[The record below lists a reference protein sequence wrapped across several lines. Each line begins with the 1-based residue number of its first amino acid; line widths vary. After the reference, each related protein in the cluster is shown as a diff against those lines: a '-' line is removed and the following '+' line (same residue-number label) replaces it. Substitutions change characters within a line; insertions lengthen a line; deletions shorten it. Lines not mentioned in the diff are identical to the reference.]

1 MQKKPSN
8 PQPDNN
14 DEERRPQFGQQLGC
28 SLMYIVLAFVGIWLF
43 QAFILRPLA
52 ISAAEI
58 PYSEFKQR
66 LEAGQVKEV
75 VLGQSLITGTLVD
88 ANQQEAPFTAMRV
101 EDPDLIAL
109 LDKKGVTYTGEPPE
123 SGLGSFL
130 LSWIFPIA
138 LIGVMWYFLFF
149 RRGGVMGGG
158 MGNIFSVGRSRA
170 KKVQG
175 AQVTVTYKDVGGA
188 DEAIEELQEIIQ
200 FLKNPEEFQALG
212 GKIPKGVLLVG
223 PPGTGKTLIAK
234 ATAGEA
240 GVPFFETSGSE
251 FVEMFVGVGAARVRD
266 LFEQARKEAPA
277 IIFIDEIDAIGR
289 SRGGLG
295 SIATND
301 EREQT
306 LNQLLAEID
315 GFDTSRD
322 KPVIIMAATNRPEV
336 LDPALMRAG
345 RFDRQIVVNQPDLE
359 GRRQILRIHARGVRL
374 APDFDIDRAARITPG
389 FSGADLENVMN
400 QAALLA
406 ARRKAE
412 YVAMSDFEE
421 AIERVVAGLERR
433 TTVMNDLERQTV
445 AYHEAGHA
453 LVAENVPTG
462 DPVAKVSIIPRGKGA
477 LGYTLQMPTEDRYLL
492 TQEELLDRLA
502 IMLGG
507 RAAEEV
513 VFGRVSTGAVD
524 DIQRATELARRMVTE
539 FGMSERLGLV
549 RYAPQGAQF
558 LNVPVFEGDGNLSAE
573 TRSLIDNEVR
583 RMVDEQYERAK
594 RILNQCRD
602 VLDKVANTLLEREV
616 IGAEEIHELFQK
628 RTCPEPETEAGVKIA
643 AAKAESAN

>member
-1 MQKKPSN
+1 MQNKPAGQ
-8 PQPDNN
+8 QPRGGDN
-14 DEERRPQFGQQLGC
+14 DESRRPQWGQQIGC
-28 SLMYIVLAFVGIWLF
+28 SLGYLLIGFVAIWLF

-52 ISAAEI
+52 FSATEI
-58 PYSEFKQR
+58 PYSAFKQR
-66 LEAGQVKEV
+66 LAEGQVAQV
-75 VLGQSLITGTLVD
+75 VIGQSTITGTTKD
-88 ANQQEAPFTAMRV
+88 GRTFTTIRV
-101 EDPDLIAL
+101 EDADLVSL
-109 LDKKGVTYTGEPPE
+109 LDEQRIAYTGEPPE

-138 LIGVMWYFLFF
+138 LIGLMWYFLFF
-149 RRGGVMGGG
+149 RRGGVMGGAG
-158 MGNIFSVGRSRA
+158 GIFSVGRSRA
-170 KKVQG
+170 KKVQSE
-175 AQVTVTYKDVGGA
+175 QVQVTYKDVGGV

-200 FLKNPEEFQALG
+200 FLKNPQEFQALG

-266 LFEQARKEAPA
+266 LFEQARQEAPA

-295 SIATND
+295 SIAVND

-315 GFDTSRD
+315 GFDTARD

-345 RFDRQIVVNQPDLE
+345 RFDRQVVINRPDLE
-359 GRRQILRIHARGVRL
+359 GRKQILRIHARNIRL

-389 FSGADLENVMN
+389 FSGADIENVVN

-406 ARRKAE
+406 ARRKAAAVE
-412 YVAMSDFEE
+412 TKDFEE

-453 LVAENVPTG
+453 LVAESVPTG

-492 TQEELLDRLA
+492 TQEELLDRVA

-513 VFGRVSTGAVD
+513 VFGRISTGAVD

-539 FGMSERLGLV
+539 FGMSEKLGLV
-549 RYAPQGAQF
+549 RYAPEGAQF
-558 LNVPVFEGDGNLSAE
+558 LSTPFFESDGNLSSE
-573 TRSLIDNEVR
+573 TRSLIEGEVR
-583 RMVDEQYERAK
+583 RIVDEQYERAK
-594 RILNQCRD
+594 RILGECRD

-616 IGAEEIHELFQK
+616 IGAEEIHGLFE
-628 RTCPEPETEAGVKIA
+628 RRVCLEPRLEPERKA
-643 AAKAESAN
+643 AAGMVD

>member
-1 MQKKPSN
+1 MQNRPTGSKPDRN
-8 PQPDNN
+8 GDNN
-14 DEERRPQFGQQLGC
+14 DQRPKFGPGIGC
-28 SLMYIVLAFVGIWLF
+28 SLVYILLAFVGIWLF
-43 QAFILRPLA
+43 QSLLRPIA
-52 ISAAEI
+52 FQATEV
-58 PYSEFKQR
+58 PYSAFKQM
-66 LEAGQVKEV
+66 LEAGRVREATIGV
-75 VLGQSLITGTLVD
+75 TTIRGAAHDGSTFTTIRVDDPELV
-88 ANQQEAPFTAMRV
+88 E
-101 EDPDLIAL
+101 L
-109 LDKKGVTYTGEPPE
+109 LDQQGVAYAGEPPE
-123 SGLGSFL
+123 SGLGAFL

-149 RRGGVMGGG
+149 RRGGIMGGG
-158 MGNIFSVGRSRA
+158 GGGIFNVGRSRA
-170 KKVQG
+170 QRVESEH
-175 AQVTVTYKDVGGA
+175 VDVNFKDVGGA

-200 FLKNPEEFQALG
+200 FLKKPEEFQALG
-212 GKIPKGVLLVG
+212 GQIPKGVILVG

-315 GFDTSRD
+315 GFDTKRD

-345 RFDRQIVVNQPDLE
+345 RFDRQVVVNKPDLE
-359 GRRQILRIHARGVRL
+359 GRKQILRIHARDIKL
-374 APDFDIDRAARITPG
+374 SPDFDIERAARITPG
-389 FSGADLENVMN
+389 FSGADLENVIN

-406 ARRKAE
+406 ARRKASAVE
-412 YVAMSDFEE
+412 MRDFEE

-433 TTVMNDLERQTV
+433 STVMNDLERETV

-453 LVAENVPTG
+453 LVAESVPTG
-462 DPVAKVSIIPRGKGA
+462 DPVAKISIIPRGKGA

-492 TQEELLDRLA
+492 TRDELLDRLA

-513 VFGRVSTGAVD
+513 VFGRISTGAVD
-524 DIQRATELARRMVTE
+524 DIQRVSEMARRMVTE

-549 RYAPQGAQF
+549 RYAPGEAARY
-558 LNVPVFEGDGNLSAE
+558 LELPGMETSGHLSPE
-573 TRSLIDNEVR
+573 TKVLIDEEVR
-583 RMVDEQYERAK
+583 RIVDEQYERAK
-594 RILNQCRD
+594 HILVQCRD
-602 VLDKVANTLLEREV
+602 VLDNVANMLLEHEV
-616 IGAEEIHELFQK
+616 IGAEAIHALFE
-628 RTCPEPETEAGVKIA
+628 RRVCREPDAVSAEKA
-643 AAKAESAN
+643 AAQAID